1 MSETSTSRA
10 PLLDRVVRA
19 VLGVWFTPDRPYDL
33 AMARIAFFGYAL
45 TQEWTQVF
53 WWDPLPSGIAQPP
66 GIMRWLPI
74 LPGDQLSW
82 LLWVFRGASLF
93 ALVGYGYRAAAAV
106 ASVALLYF
114 VGLEN
119 CFGKVMHSGN
129 LYVIGALVLA
139 CSRADDAL
147 SVKAWLAKRRGAP
160 APAPSGEYRWPVRTV
175 WLIIAGMYCAAG
187 VSKLTHTGWE
197 WAFSDSFRNLLLS
210 HHYTR
215 DPITSLGLWLAQYP
229 QLCRWV
235 AAGALVLELTGPLL
249 LLGGVFT
256 FVFGGGLMALQLGI
270 FLMLGVKFDTMLPV
284 FLTLVPWTW
293 LFVRVARIWGPDLE
307 KGSRATPP

>member
-1 MSETSTSRA
+1 MNQTATANESVVSRA
-10 PLLDRVVRA
+10 TRR
-19 VLGVWFTPDRPYDL
+19 VLGVWFGPDRPYDL

-45 TQEWTQVF
+45 TQEWKQVF
-53 WWDPLPSGIAQPP
+53 WWDPLPSGIAEPP
-66 GIMRWLPI
+66 GVMRWLPI
-74 LPGDQLSW
+74 LPASQLTW
-82 LLWVFRGASLF
+82 LLWAFRIASLF
-93 ALVGYGYRAAAAV
+93 ALLGLGYRVAAVV
-106 ASVALLYF
+106 ASVGLFYF

-147 SVKAWLAKRRGAP
+147 SIKAWLRARSGNLE
-160 APAPSGEYRWPVRTV
+160 PAPSGEYRWPVRTV
-175 WLIIAGMYCAAG
+175 WLLIAGMYCAAG
-187 VSKLTHTGWE
+187 ISKLMHTGWE

-215 DPITSLGLWLAQYP
+215 DPITPFGLWLAQYP
-229 QLCRWV
+229 TLCRWV
-235 AAGALVLELTGPLL
+235 AASALVLELSGPLL
-249 LLGGVFT
+249 LLGGFFT
-256 FVFGGGLMALQLGI
+256 LVFGGGLMALQLGI

-293 LFVRVARIWGPDLE
+293 LFTRVTRLPRTDLE
-307 KGSRATPP
+307 KGSRVKLS